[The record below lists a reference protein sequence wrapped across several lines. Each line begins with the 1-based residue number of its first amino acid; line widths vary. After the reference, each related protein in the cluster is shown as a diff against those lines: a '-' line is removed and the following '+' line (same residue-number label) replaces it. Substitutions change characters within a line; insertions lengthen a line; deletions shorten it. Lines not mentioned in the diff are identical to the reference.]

1 MMAAVQALV
10 SPVLQPLSAAM
21 TAFTPSLNSGDTSLS
36 GQLYLVDRL
45 TTLFKSIGQQQMVAE
60 ILNR

>member
-1 MMAAVQALV
+1 MAAVQALV

-21 TAFTPSLNSGDTSLS
+21 TAFTPSLTASDTSLS

-45 TTLFKSIGQQQMVAE
+45 TTLFKSIDQQQMVAE